1 MRSAAWQPSGMDP
14 SPERLESLRTA
25 AAGAVVGHHAP
36 YSGKRV
42 LAAVEARDGRV
53 FGGTNIENIA
63 LSPTIHAEQSAV
75 VAAMHA
81 GVMALG
87 REWLTAVYATSTPC
101 GLCRQFLAE
110 FAADDAVVIV
120 DREAGGEV
128 LVMPFWSLLPHGFRP
143 SA

>member
-1 MRSAAWQPSGMDP
+1 MEP
-14 SPERLESLRTA
+14 SPERLASLRAA
-25 AAGAVVGHHAP
+25 AAGAAVGHYAP

-63 LSPTIHAEQSAV
+63 FNPTIHAEQSAV

-81 GVMALG
+81 GVMELG
-87 REWLTAVYATSTPC
+87 REWLTVVYATSTPC
-101 GLCRQFLAE
+101 GMCRQFLAE
-110 FAADDAVVIV
+110 FAADEAVVIV

-128 LVMPFWSLLPHGFRP
+128 LVLPFWSLLPHGFRP
-143 SA
+143 TG